1 MIEQAIVPSLEMW
14 AKWEQEGVVKAG
26 GVFAGERGGG
36 FVLEAESA
44 KEVGKLLTS
53 LPFWIFIKWDV
64 KPLQSASSAADRE
77 RGVLEQLKAALGG

>member
-1 MIEQAIVPSLEMW
+1 LLPPEQAAQMIEQAIVPSLEMW

-44 KEVGKLLTS
+44 KEVGKLLNE
-53 LPFWIFIKWDV
+53 L
-64 KPLQSASSAADRE
+64 A
-77 RGVLEQLKAALGG
+77 VLDLHQVGRKATAVG